1 MRNLPIVEY
10 KKGDSDGFM
19 KEMQRLIA
27 KEKGGPERFELFIA
41 SGNRRIVLQPQV
53 TTSRVN
59 TLLIRDFEPNDVNK
73 IKEAAVSAGVEVT
86 KHWNFWFDERKEPP
100 AKVPVEEKE
109 ETQG

>member
-10 KKGDSDGFM
+10 KKGDADGFI
-19 KEMQRLIA
+19 KEMRKLIT

-73 IKEAAVSAGVEVT
+73 IKEAAISAGVEVAE
-86 KHWNFWFDERKEPP
+86 HWNLWFDERKEPP
-100 AKVPVEEKE
+100 AKVPVE
-109 ETQG
+109 